1 VKRPATGPLCLVCK
15 RTAARP
21 VKLPSGA
28 TCLLCPTCEIDR
40 YMLLEAERRVH
51 ECR

>member
-1 VKRPATGPLCLVCK
+1 M
-15 RTAARP
+15 ARV

-40 YMLLEAERRVH
+40 HMLAEAERRIAQ
-51 ECR
+51 